1 MAKLYFRYGAMNC
14 GKTTAMLQVAHNY
27 EERGMNVVLLK
38 PDTDTKGQDHI
49 VSRLGVTR
57 AVDYIVKKSENALDI
72 IQNHSQ
78 NNKLGAV
85 LVDES
90 QFMTRK
96 QINQLFKVAIELNT
110 PVICYGLRTDFQT
123 KVFPGAARLLEIAH
137 SLEEL
142 KTICECG
149 KKAIFN
155 ARVLNGAYTKMG
167 DQVAIDGENKVTYQS
182 LCGLCYA
189 TNVGPIS
196 NS

>member
-27 EERGMNVVLLK
+27 EERGMQVILLK

-49 VSRLGVTR
+49 VSRLGVSR
-57 AVDYIVKKSENALDI
+57 VVDYIVSKAEDVHELIATNTTKD
-72 IQNHSQ
+72 
-78 NNKLGAV
+78 KLGAV
-85 LVDES
+85 LVDEV
-90 QFMTRK
+90 QFMTRD
-96 QINQLFKVAIELNT
+96 QINQLFGVATELNI

-123 KVFPGAARLLEIAH
+123 RVFQGAARLLEIAH

-155 ARVLNGAYTKMG
+155 ARKVNGKYTQDG
-167 DQVAIDGENKVTYQS
+167 EQVAIDGEGETTYQS
-182 LCGLCYA
+182 LCGSCYIKL
-189 TNVGPIS
+189 VGAIT
-196 NS
+196 